1 MARGWSGAFLGV
13 LALSVAAC
21 TSTTAVQSAPDGG
34 RESGAGG
41 DAGGGG
47 GEGAADGDE
56 GVAGE
61 SGAAAGAAGAAG
73 KLCDAYCERVQAA
86 CVDDA
91 AVYTGAATCLGVC
104 GALPPGAPG
113 DESGNSVE
121 CRLRQ
126 AEHAIDTAEPAI
138 HCPGAGPGG
147 DGTCG
152 QNCES
157 YCVLLQRLCP
167 ARFDAAYDGL
177 SACAAACTE
186 IPDPGGFTIT
196 VSQGD
201 SLQCRLW
208 HVSAATVDPSMHCGH
223 AAGDAPCVAA
233 SP

>member
-13 LALSVAAC
+13 LALSVVAC
-21 TSTTAVQSAPDGG
+21 TSTTAVQPEPDGG
-34 RESGAGG
+34 SESGAGG
-41 DAGGGG
+41 DSAGGG
-47 GEGAADGDE
+47 GEGAAGGDE

-61 SGAAAGAAGAAG
+61 SGAAAGATVT
-73 KLCDAYCERVQAA
+73 LCDAYCGRVQVA
-86 CVDDA
+86 CAGDT
-91 AVYTGAATCLGVC
+91 AVYTGEATCLGVC

-113 DESGNSVE
+113 DEIGNSVE

-177 SACAAACTE
+177 AACATACTE
-186 IPDPGGFTIT
+186 IPDASGFTTAI
-196 VSQGD
+196 SQGD

-208 HVSAATVDPSMHCGH
+208 HVSAAAV
-223 AAGDAPCVAA
+223 
-233 SP
+233 